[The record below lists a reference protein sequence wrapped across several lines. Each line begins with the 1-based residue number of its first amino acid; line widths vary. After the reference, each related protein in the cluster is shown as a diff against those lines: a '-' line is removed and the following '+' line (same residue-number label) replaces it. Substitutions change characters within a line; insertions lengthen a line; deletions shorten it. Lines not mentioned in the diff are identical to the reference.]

1 MVGDRVSWLRNL
13 LFRCNVLSPLP
24 MVGHSE
30 PLVTCQRSF
39 PIRQINV
46 IAVETPVL
54 TSARPKK
61 NPRTAAGGH
70 STNAFFG
77 FGNPIKFL
85 PSCTV
90 GSPPRS
96 SSSPCLRSTAA
107 FPSSDCGSRD
117 VNPIKGVV
125 DVVVLSNEYPSY
137 HR

>member
-54 TSARPKK
+54 TSSRPKK
-61 NPRTAAGGH
+61 KSAY
-70 STNAFFG
+70 
-77 FGNPIKFL
+77 
-85 PSCTV
+85 
-90 GSPPRS
+90 GSGRPLYER
-96 SSSPCLRSTAA
+96 L
-107 FPSSDCGSRD
+107 FW
-117 VNPIKGVV
+117 VW
-125 DVVVLSNEYPSY
+125 
-137 HR
+137 